1 MTDRQT
7 KKVCVYTFYMYMSTC
22 TRRREAAI
30 MQFYISIPYVPGFP
44 MQSEPVGFQWIKINK
59 SCVTAALF
67 LSSWTLFCIPLS
79 LLKYLARS
87 VSITAIGTGMFPG
100 TMILGLEVWL

>member
-1 MTDRQT
+1 M
-7 KKVCVYTFYMYMSTC
+7 CIYILSTC
-22 TRRREAAI
+22 IRRREAAI
-30 MQFYISIPYVPGFP
+30 MQFYI
-44 MQSEPVGFQWIKINK
+44 VGFQWIKINK

-100 TMILGLEVWL
+100 IMILGLEVWL